1 MTRGRVLF
9 TLWPFT
15 GHLLPQMS
23 IAVALRERGHDVAF
37 YSGEAVRST
46 VEQEGF
52 EFFGFERLDQERAFR
67 NMRAI
72 ETTGRHGR
80 RGRGLLGVFR
90 DWLVET
96 IPDQLEDIDP
106 LLDRW
111 RPDVIATDLSLWGPI
126 VVLHESQ
133 PVSVALSSTFMGPLI
148 PGPDAP
154 PWGFGLRP
162 PRGPV
167 TRVTARTLTRLT
179 ELAGAP
185 LRRRVDEIRSEHGLA
200 PLGESVNRYTARLPL
215 YLVGNICELD
225 YHRQDLPFTV
235 HYVGNC
241 IWYPPAEPGT
251 AEWLDGIPAERP
263 WVHVTESTLA
273 YGDPFLLRAAVEG
286 LAGQP
291 VELIVTTGKHRDP
304 DTLALGAPP
313 PNVHVAR
320 WLNHADLLPR
330 CSAVV
335 TVGGKATI
343 LASIEAGV
351 PLVVVPT
358 TWDKPDNARR
368 VTEAGAGVQLA
379 RRRCTPA
386 SLRAAVREVLDEPRY
401 GAAARDLAARV
412 AAAPGPVGAAE
423 LLEALAHPTAAPHDA
438 PAGRLGPGGTT
449 AKLGFDRGYGMTVLT
464 GMEVR

>member
-1 MTRGRVLF
+1 MTRARVLF

-37 YSGEAVRST
+37 YSGEAVRAT

-52 EFFGFERLDQERAFR
+52 EFFGFERLDEERAFR

-80 RGRGLLGVFR
+80 RGRGLLRIFR

-96 IPDQLEDIDP
+96 IPDQLADLDP
-106 LLDRW
+106 VLDRW
-111 RPDVIATDLSLWGPI
+111 RPDVIGTDLSLWGPI

-133 PVSVALSSTFMGPLI
+133 PVPVALTYAFMGPLI

-167 TRVTARTLTRLT
+167 TRAAATALTGLT
-179 ELAGAP
+179 ELAGTG
-185 LRRRVDEIRSEHGLA
+185 LRRRVDQIRATRGLA

-215 YLVGNICELD
+215 YLVANIRELD

-241 IWYPPAEPGT
+241 SWYPSAEPGK
-251 AEWLDGIPAERP
+251 AEWLERIPTDRP
-263 WVHVTESTLA
+263 WVLVAESTLA
-273 YGDPFLLRAAVEG
+273 FGDPFLLRAAAEG

-291 VELIVTTGKHRDP
+291 VEVIVTTGPQRGP
-304 DTLALGAPP
+304 DILGPRSLPA
-313 PNVHVAR
+313 NVHVTD
-320 WLNHADLLPR
+320 WIPHGDLLPR
-330 CSAVV
+330 CSAVI
-335 TVGGKATI
+335 TVGGKATV
-343 LASIEAGV
+343 LAAMEAGV
-351 PLVVVPT
+351 PLVIVPT

-368 VTEAGAGVQLA
+368 VTEVGAGVRLSP
-379 RRRCTPA
+379 RRCTPER
-386 SLRAAVREVLDEPRY
+386 LRQAVNAVLNEGHYRM
-401 GAAARDLAARV
+401 AAREMAARL
-412 AAAPGPVGAAE
+412 AAAPGSAGAAE
-423 LLEALAHPTAAPHDA
+423 LLEALAAPGA
-438 PAGRLGPGGTT
+438 RQSQRASGVVRGGGR
-449 AKLGFDRGYGMTVLT
+449 VV
-464 GMEVR
+464 EVVPKGDGA